1 MKYYVL
7 YVENTKSFFTY
18 KSEEEYKPGEWCIVD
33 FSGRKRSAV
42 ILRETEEEKIDF
54 DIKKIKEIDSRA
66 DILSIPEDII
76 KLVDWMAAYYI
87 SDYYNVIKTVF
98 PGILKLNYSQKAVFF
113 KELENTEKY
122 DIETI
127 KEFND
132 YMKNKK
138 IVTSATLI
146 KKFGK
151 DIVSYAQSKDAVKIE
166 KHLIT
171 KENKIKE
178 IETDGIIN
186 ETDIELNEEQKNTVD
201 AIENGNNN
209 YYLIKGITGSGKT
222 EVYIRLIKNALKSG
236 EGSIFLVPEI
246 SLTPQ
251 MMHRLRREFGNN
263 VALLHSRLTAKE
275 RKEEWYSIKS
285 GNKKVVIGA
294 RSAVFAPVQNLKYII
309 LDEEH
314 ETTYKQE
321 SNPRYHTKNVAIK
334 RANLL
339 ENVKVVLGS
348 ATPSFDTYY
357 QAKEGV
363 IELLELNNRYNDA
376 KKPVYDLVNLQNVNG
391 NFSHELLEKIS
402 EKLSKNEQIILILNR
417 KAFSTFIK
425 CRDCGTVETCPNCSI
440 SLNYYRK
447 ENKLKCHY
455 CGYEKY
461 FKPVCGNCGS
471 KNLIHLGTGTEKI
484 ESELGELF
492 KDARILRIDSENT
505 RTQEQF
511 EKMYNDF
518 KDHKF
523 DILLGTQ
530 IIAKGFH
537 FPDVT
542 LVSIINA
549 DIILNFPDF
558 RAGEK
563 TYQLLT
569 QASGRSGR
577 EKKEGEVLIQ
587 TYDPDNDAIKKTI
600 TDNYEGYYENEMAIR
615 KILKY
620 PPYGRIINIVIS
632 SETETGLKDK
642 AEKFYNM
649 IREKNSFIP
658 KPFKAPIYRINNRYR
673 YQIFIKSDRMSIN
686 NIKHKIRNSMINYRE
701 KDVRIS
707 VDVDPVNLL

>member
-186 ETDIELNEEQKNTVD
+186 ETDIELNEEQKNTVG

-673 YQIFIKSDRMSIN
+673 YQIFIKSDRISIN
-686 NIKHKIRNSMINYRE
+686 NIKYKIRSSLINYRE

>member
-42 ILRETEEEKIDF
+42 ILRETEEDKIDF

-76 KLVDWMAAYYI
+76 KLMDWMAVYYI
-87 SDYYNVIKTVF
+87 SDYYSVIKTVF
-98 PGILKLNYSQKAVFF
+98 PGILKLNYSQKAVFY

-122 DIETI
+122 NSETI
-127 KEFND
+127 KDFND
-132 YMKNKK
+132 YMKKK
-138 IVTSATLI
+138 KVVTSATLI

-151 DIVSYAQSKDAVKIE
+151 DLVSYAQSKDAVKIE

-186 ETDIELNEEQKNTVD
+186 ETDIELNEEQKNTVE
-201 AIENGNNN
+201 AIENGNND

-236 EGSIFLVPEI
+236 GGSIFLVPEI

-251 MMHRLRREFGNN
+251 MMDRLKREFSNN
-263 VALLHSRLTAKE
+263 VALLHSRLTTKE
-275 RKEEWYSIKS
+275 RKEEWNAIKS

-339 ENVKVVLGS
+339 ENVKVILGS

-363 IELLELNNRYNDA
+363 IELLELKNRYNDA

-402 EKLSKNEQIILILNR
+402 EKLLKNEQIILILNR

-484 ESELGELF
+484 ELELGEIF

-505 RTQEQF
+505 KTQEQF

-518 KDHKF
+518 KNHKY

-537 FPDVT
+537 FPNVT

-600 TDNYEGYYENEMAIR
+600 SDNYEGYYENEMEIR

-632 SETETGLKDK
+632 SETETGLKEK

-649 IREKNSFIP
+649 IKEKNSFIP

-673 YQIFIKSDRMSIN
+673 YQIFIKSDRISIN
-686 NIKHKIRNSMINYRE
+686 NIKHRIRSSLVNYRE

>member
-42 ILRETEEEKIDF
+42 ILRETEEDKIDF

-76 KLVDWMAAYYI
+76 KLMDWMAVYYI
-87 SDYYNVIKTVF
+87 SDYYNVIKTAF
-98 PGILKLNYSQKAVFF
+98 PGILKLNYSQKAVFY

-122 DIETI
+122 NSETI
-127 KEFND
+127 KDFND
-132 YMKNKK
+132 YMKKK
-138 IVTSATLI
+138 KAVTSATLI

-151 DIVSYAQSKDAVKIE
+151 DLVSYAQSKDAIKIE

-186 ETDIELNEEQKNTVD
+186 ETNIELNEEQKNTVE
-201 AIENGNNN
+201 AIEKGNNG

-236 EGSIFLVPEI
+236 GGSIFLVPEI

-251 MMHRLRREFGNN
+251 MMDRLKREFGNN
-263 VALLHSRLTAKE
+263 VALLHSRLTTKE

-339 ENVKVVLGS
+339 ENVKVILGS

-363 IELLELNNRYNDA
+363 IELLELKNRYNDA

-402 EKLSKNEQIILILNR
+402 EKLLKNEQIILILNR

-484 ESELGELF
+484 ELELGEIF

-505 RTQEQF
+505 KTQEQF

-518 KDHKF
+518 KNHKY

-537 FPDVT
+537 FPNVT

-600 TDNYEGYYENEMAIR
+600 SDNYEGYYENEMEIR

-632 SETETGLKDK
+632 SETETGLKEK

-649 IREKNSFIP
+649 IKEKNSFIP

-673 YQIFIKSDRMSIN
+673 YQIFIKSDRISIN
-686 NIKHKIRNSMINYRE
+686 NIKHRIRSSLVNYRE